1 MGFFNDIYTL
11 YTPKERRNIG
21 IYIIGIMLYKFGLE
35 SVCNYARHMSSS
47 FLDLTTLK

>member
-1 MGFFNDIYTL
+1 MGFFNDIYTS

-35 SVCNYARHMSSS
+35 SVRSPHAILFF
-47 FLDLTTLK
+47 FLDLTTFK